1 MRLDD
6 DDDEMEGFSDEE
18 KKAWQGSKTHEIKV
32 DKVFNSRMTEVFQG
46 SNVEENLQGMIT

>member
-18 KKAWQGSKTHEIKV
+18 KEAWQGSKTHEIKV

-46 SNVEENLQGMIT
+46 SNEEENLQGMIT